1 MCVPFEC
8 CERTTRYLPLMDL
21 RRRDN
26 QPCWQRIYN
35 RISNSFAFRN
45 AQCKF
50 ARASAVTAP
59 QWSYVLREMKK
70 KKDMTPTDLL
80 LSCHYNPQATFL

>member
-70 KKDMTPTDLL
+70 RRIF
-80 LSCHYNPQATFL
+80 S